1 MIGNERLLTNG
12 WQILKFSECI
22 KQLNTGLNPRNH
34 FSLGHGSLKYITAKN
49 LTQFGT
55 IDFSKCDFIDEQ
67 AKRIIHRR
75 SDIQVGDILFS
86 SRAPIGHCHLICEK
100 PDDYDIGE
108 SIFSIRVNRKII
120 LPDYLCL
127 YMASD
132 YFVRMASLHTTGS
145 IIQEIRISDLMD
157 TDVIL
162 PPMNEQRRIAE
173 CFKKIDRKIALN
185 NKINDNLAQQAQ
197 LLFDFMFQ
205 DISGSKHIGDFI
217 VPQRGTALLSK
228 DAIPGD
234 IPVVAGGLVPSTY
247 HNAANTVAPV
257 ITISSSGAN
266 AGFVNLWGVPIN
278 LALFAVYMA
287 GTMLGPVWG
296 AASQLV
302 YLLLAAVGVPVM
314 AGMQGGP
321 AVLLG
326 KTGGYAIGYLLAA
339 LIAGAFAAKLPRK
352 FGWLALG
359 CVVGC
364 AACYVLGTIWF
375 MVLTGLDLPTSL
387 TYCVI
392 PYLPGDVIKIALASL
407 LTIQLDKRMPKI

>member
-1 MIGNERLLTNG
+1 MNTTASNARLHKMVGCALFAALTAVC
-12 WQILKFSECI
+12 S
-22 KQLNTGLNPRNH
+22 QL
-34 FSLGHGSLKYITAKN
+34 
-49 LTQFGT
+49 
-55 IDFSKCDFIDEQ
+55 
-67 AKRIIHRR
+67 
-75 SDIQVGDILFS
+75 
-86 SRAPIGHCHLICEK
+86 
-100 PDDYDIGE
+100 
-108 SIFSIRVNRKII
+108 
-120 LPDYLCL
+120 
-127 YMASD
+127 
-132 YFVRMASLHTTGS
+132 
-145 IIQEIRISDLMD
+145 
-157 TDVIL
+157 
-162 PPMNEQRRIAE
+162 
-173 CFKKIDRKIALN
+173 
-185 NKINDNLAQQAQ
+185 
-197 LLFDFMFQ
+197 
-205 DISGSKHIGDFI
+205 
-217 VPQRGTALLSK
+217 
-228 DAIPGD
+228 AIPM
-234 IPVVAGGLVPSTY
+234 P
-247 HNAANTVAPV
+247 
-257 ITISSSGAN
+257 
-266 AGFVNLWGVPIN
+266 WGVPIN

-326 KTGGYAIGYLLAA
+326 KT
-339 LIAGAFAAKLPRK
+339 GAFAAKLPRK